1 MIRRSFL
8 LVSLFAC
15 TLCAARADQQ
25 WVEVTSPHFSVAT
38 DGGEKRAREVATKF
52 EQMRAGFGA
61 IFAKVSVNT
70 APLEIVAFRNSKELR
85 QFSPLYGGKPVELAG
100 FFLGNGGHGSPGA
113 SQDRQYIALDL
124 SQDSSWGTVFHEYAH
139 LLINSNFPP
148 SPLWFDEGFAE
159 YCSTL
164 KIDKKEVV
172 LGLVKQENVE
182 ILRQGRWLRLV
193 DLFSVVHDSEV
204 YNRGDQRSTFYAQSW
219 LTVHFIWSKGLMKQ
233 TSAYIHMTQDQHVP
247 VPDAIRR
254 SFGMEP
260 EALQKAVE
268 DYFRRGEPTSLHAP
282 APAGADAIQFT
293 SRPLNDIDVKSVMA
307 DLDYHSRDYRA
318 RGITELQQVL
328 AVQPENIT
336 ANRDLGYE
344 AMQTRDWDKA
354 GEYFKHAVAQ
364 DVKDPQVHY
373 LLAMMMS
380 RNAMGGATPEDAETI
395 RKELATAIALE
406 PDYAE
411 AYNLLGI
418 TLAARGEKEKA
429 IEALNKAI
437 ALSPRNTGF
446 VTSLVN
452 VYMRTQD
459 FDHAIPVLQQLQHSS
474 DSQTAAWAGQQI
486 QVIEDFKSAMRGRDA
501 MVREGS
507 GSRGALELSE
517 TSQKN
522 GLAETSPAKSASGG
536 GLGPVL
542 SMKGTLVSVDC
553 TSQPVFVV
561 ASGGKNWRLSLPPN
575 QTLMIKGNA
584 KAMGGNPCI
593 LKNHGVTVS
602 YRKSG
607 ENNGDLLSLD
617 LD

>member
-1 MIRRSFL
+1 
-8 LVSLFAC
+8 
-15 TLCAARADQQ
+15 
-25 WVEVTSPHFSVAT
+25 
-38 DGGEKRAREVATKF
+38 
-52 EQMRAGFGA
+52 
-61 IFAKVSVNT
+61 
-70 APLEIVAFRNSKELR
+70 
-85 QFSPLYGGKPVELAG
+85 
-100 FFLGNGGHGSPGA
+100 
-113 SQDRQYIALDL
+113 
-124 SQDSSWGTVFHEYAH
+124 
-139 LLINSNFPP
+139 
-148 SPLWFDEGFAE
+148 
-159 YCSTL
+159 
-164 KIDKKEVV
+164 
-172 LGLVKQENVE
+172 
-182 ILRQGRWLRLV
+182 
-193 DLFSVVHDSEV
+193 
-204 YNRGDQRSTFYAQSW
+204 
-219 LTVHFIWSKGLMKQ
+219 
-233 TSAYIHMTQDQHVP
+233 
-247 VPDAIRR
+247 
-254 SFGMEP
+254 
-260 EALQKAVE
+260 
-268 DYFRRGEPTSLHAP
+268 
-282 APAGADAIQFT
+282 
-293 SRPLNDIDVKSVMA
+293 LNDIDVKSVMA

-318 RGITELQQVL
+318 RGITELQQIL

-474 DSQTAAWAGQQI
+474 DSETAAWAGQQI
-486 QVIEDFKSAMRGRDA
+486 QVIENLKSAMRGRDA

-507 GSRGALELSE
+507 GSRGALESSE

-536 GLGPVL
+536 GVGPVL